1 MCRDIT
7 STLHK
12 TMARSFL
19 NEFASRLNININ
31 AGDVESNMP
40 RDASIH
46 GTGPPATI
54 QEENQSQI

>member
-7 STLHK
+7 GILHK

-31 AGDVESNMP
+31 PGEAEQVPNASAGAVTNVE
-40 RDASIH
+40 AAKIEK
-46 GTGPPATI
+46 TLKT
-54 QEENQSQI
+54 

>member
-31 AGDVESNMP
+31 AGDAEKMP
-40 RDASIH
+40 RDASVH

-54 QEENQSQI
+54 QEENQS